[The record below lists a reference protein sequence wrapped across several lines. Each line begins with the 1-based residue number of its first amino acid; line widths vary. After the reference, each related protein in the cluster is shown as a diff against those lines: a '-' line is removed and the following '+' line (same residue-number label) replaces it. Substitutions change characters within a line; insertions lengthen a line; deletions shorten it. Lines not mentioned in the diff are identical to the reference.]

1 MAEISYEKLLE
12 SLFDGVYF
20 VDMSRRILI
29 WNKGAERITGYS
41 REEVI
46 GTSCGENILRHVD
59 SAGCEKC
66 TGGCDLAATLRDG
79 KTREATLY
87 LHHKL
92 GHRVPVSVRI
102 SPVRDDT
109 GNVIG
114 GIEVFTDNSNALQLL
129 QELERYKEEAY
140 IDTLTKVGNRRFGEM
155 TLDTRLYEW
164 HTHSTPVG
172 VIFFDI
178 DHFKNFND
186 TFGHQAG
193 DAVLAMVGKSVS
205 NALRRWDTL
214 VRWGGEEFVIILSD
228 VSPGLLKEIAERVRM
243 IIANSYLPVAGDK
256 IAVTASLGG
265 TLAVPGDTPESIIA
279 RADQLMYASKGRGR
293 NTVTFG

>member
-20 VDMSRRILI
+20 VDLSRRILI

-59 SAGCEKC
+59 GGGCEKC
-66 TGGCDLAATLRDG
+66 TGGCDLAATLLDG
-79 KTREATLY
+79 KVREATLF

-102 SPVRDDT
+102 SPVRDDA
-109 GNVIG
+109 GKIIG
-114 GIEVFTDNSNALQLL
+114 GIEVFTDNSNALQIL

-140 IDTLTKVGNRRFGEM
+140 IDALTKVGNRRYGEM

-164 HTHSTPVG
+164 RTHATPVG
-172 VIFFDI
+172 VIFLDI

-193 DAVLAMVGKSVS
+193 DAVLTMVGKSVS
-205 NALRRWDTL
+205 NTLRRWDAL
-214 VRWGGEEFVIILSD
+214 VRWGGEEFVVILND
-228 VSPGLLKEIAERVRM
+228 VSPELLAEIAERIRV
-243 IIANSYLPVAGDK
+243 IIASSFLMLGGEKVE
-256 IAVTASLGG
+256 VTASLGG
-265 TLAVPGDTPESIIA
+265 TLAVAGDTPEAIIA
-279 RADQLMYASKGRGR
+279 RADRLMYASKGRGR
-293 NTVTFG
+293 NVVTLG

>member
-20 VDMSRRILI
+20 VDLSRRILI

-41 REEVI
+41 KEEVI
-46 GTSCGENILRHVD
+46 GSNCGENILRHVD
-59 SAGCEKC
+59 SGGCEKC
-66 TGGCDLAATLRDG
+66 TGGCDLAATLADG

-102 SPVRDDT
+102 SPVRDDA
-109 GNVIG
+109 GKIIG
-114 GIEVFTDNSNALQLL
+114 GIEVFTDNSNALQIL

-140 IDTLTKVGNRRFGEM
+140 IDTLTKVGNRRYGEM

-164 HTHSTPVG
+164 RTHTTQLG
-172 VIFFDI
+172 VIFLDI

-186 TFGHQAG
+186 SFGHQAG

-205 NALRRWDTL
+205 NALRRWDS
-214 VRWGGEEFVIILSD
+214 VARWGGEEFVVILND
-228 VSPGLLKEIAERVRM
+228 VSAELLAEIAERIRV
-243 IIANSYLPVAGDK
+243 IIASSFLLLDGEKV
-256 IAVTASLGG
+256 AVTASLGG
-265 TLAVPGDTPESIIA
+265 TLAVAGDTLETIIA
-279 RADQLMYASKGRGR
+279 RADRLMYESKGRGR
-293 NTVTFG
+293 NTVTLG